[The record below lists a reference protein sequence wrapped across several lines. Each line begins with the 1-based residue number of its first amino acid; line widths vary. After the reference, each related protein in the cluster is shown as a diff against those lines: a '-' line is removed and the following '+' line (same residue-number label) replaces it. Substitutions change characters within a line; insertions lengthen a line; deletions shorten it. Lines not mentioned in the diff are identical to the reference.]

1 VCSDHFLHE
10 SVDKF
15 FSVTVSSESLCEGV
29 SLDLESTERGTEL
42 EWPEEVVD
50 FLEFWTASDDFM
62 DDILNTVE
70 TVLSKDTLDNGVVG
84 EWDSASI
91 DFTVTSLV
99 DELLNGV
106 SGWETESNKWF
117 DHSEHVPSG
126 LVELDEDT
134 VVQLSDSK
142 ELQDLLWLRSKLV
155 DTKGENRLEQF
166 KNTTKSSSFD
176 FQ

>member
-1 VCSDHFLHE
+1 MCSDHFLHE
-10 SVDKF
+10 SADKF

-29 SLDLESTERGTEL
+29 SLDLKATEWGTEL

-50 FLEFWTASDDFM
+50 LLEFWSASDDFVN
-62 DDILNTVE
+62 DVLNTVE
-70 TVLSKDTLDNGVVG
+70 TFFAKHSFDNGVVG

-99 DELLNGV
+99 DKFLNGV
-106 SGWETESNKWF
+106 SRWETIGDKWF

-126 LVELDEDT
+126 LVKLNEDT
-134 VVQLSDSK
+134 GVKLSQSE

-155 DTKGENRLEQF
+155 DTKR
-166 KNTTKSSSFD
+166 D
-176 FQ
+176 